1 MDGKLKRY
9 LLGLGAVLLA
19 AALVVVRFL
28 TVSGAFAEIEP
39 QPLAGC
45 TSQPLPGPAADLEI
59 DRATGIAYLSV
70 LDRRSL
76 GENALIVGSIQKLDL
91 NQAGAQPMPA
101 TAGDPPGF
109 RPQGLSLWLH
119 TEGPRR
125 LFVVNRPLDA
135 DEREQQTVEVFEEQ
149 SDGLFHHQ
157 KTLSDALFVHAS
169 DVAAVGPDQFYL
181 SNDSGARNFVTRT
194 VEVLFQTAWSN
205 VVYYDGAHA
214 SVAVSDRSM
223 ATGLT
228 ASADGLRLYVAEA
241 GARQILIFDRDP
253 DTGSLYW
260 SSLIEVPG
268 APERLD
274 IAQDGALWV
283 AVQPNTW
290 ARMRSL
296 SSTSVAPTMILTM
309 ASPVNGFSKP
319 QRIYVNDGSEFS
331 GGTVSAAHRGRVI
344 LGSATESRLM
354 ICEVAAATG

>member
-1 MDGKLKRY
+1 MDGKLRRY
-9 LLGLGAVLLA
+9 LLGLGGALLVV
-19 AALVVVRFL
+19 ALVVVRFL
-28 TVSGAFAEIEP
+28 TVSGAFTAIEP

-59 DRATGIAYLSV
+59 DRTAGIAYLSV

-76 GENALIVGSIQKLDL
+76 DDNALIVGTIQKLDL
-91 NQAGAQPMPA
+91 NQPGAQPMPA

-109 RPQGLSLWLH
+109 RPQGLSLWLRA
-119 TEGPRR
+119 EGPRR

-135 DEREQQTVEVFEEQ
+135 SGREQQTVEVFEQQ

-181 SNDSGARNFVTRT
+181 SNDSGARNFLTRA
-194 VEVLFQTAWSN
+194 VEVLFQLAWSN
-205 VVYYDGAHA
+205 VIYYDGAHA
-214 SVAVSDRSM
+214 SVAVSDRSQ
-223 ATGLT
+223 ANGVR
-228 ASADGLRLYVAEA
+228 ASADGLRLYIAEA

-274 IAQDGALWV
+274 IAEDGALW
-283 AVQPNTW
+283 AAIQPNTW

-296 SSTSVAPTMILTM
+296 SSASVAPTMILTM
-309 ASPVNGFSKP
+309 ASPVNGFSKA
-319 QRIYVNDGSEFS
+319 QRVYVNDGSEFS
-331 GGTVSAAHRGRVI
+331 GGTASAAHRGRVI

-354 ICEVAAATG
+354 TCPIPAAPG